1 MRPESFQMLVPATP
15 DLGWGL
21 VAILVVGALAG
32 LLLTALWSIVASRRL
47 TTAGRLLWVAVVL
60 ALPVL
65 GTAAWFAWGRHVP
78 LDRDL
83 I

>member
-1 MRPESFQMLVPATP
+1 MRPQSLHMLVPATP
-15 DLGWGL
+15 DLGWSI
-21 VAILVVGALAG
+21 VAILVGGALAG
-32 LLLTALWSIVASRRL
+32 LLLAAVWQIVAARRL

-65 GTAAWFAWGRHVP
+65 GTAAWFAWGRHVR